1 MAILSDA
8 EIINIKSDIR
18 EIISDDVIATSII
31 YKQSGSTVSTWDPTI
46 GSIPDMYTSSS
57 VSSFKGSY
65 TVEEINN
72 SGGELEYGDVKFI
85 IMVSDVSG
93 VLSVDDMVVEGGTS
107 LQSATTHQIKYITRD
122 PLDICYFIGVRRLFG
137 EIQ

>member
-93 VLSVDDMVVEGGTS
+93 LLKVIVKQGVLFLKMVSV
-107 LQSATTHQIKYITRD
+107 K
-122 PLDICYFIGVRRLFG
+122 
-137 EIQ
+137 